1 MISRTN
7 KFNKVFKKIPLKI
20 QERALERLGL
30 LLEDEF
36 NPLLNNH
43 ELNGEYEGCR
53 SINVNSD
60 WRIIYE
66 KQKGGIHLLQ
76 IGTHSQLYE

>member
-1 MISRTN
+1 MISRSN
-7 KFNKVFKKIPLKI
+7 KFNKLFKKIPLKI
-20 QERALERLGL
+20 QEKALERLGL

-43 ELNGEYEGCR
+43 ELNGEYQGCR

-66 KQKGGIHLLQ
+66 KQGNGICLLQ